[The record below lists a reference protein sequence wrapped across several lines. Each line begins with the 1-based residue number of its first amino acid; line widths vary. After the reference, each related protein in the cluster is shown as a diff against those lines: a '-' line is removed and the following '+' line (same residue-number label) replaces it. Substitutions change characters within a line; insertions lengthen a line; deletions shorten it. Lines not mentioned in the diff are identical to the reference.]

1 MSGDFRRLAQSA
13 SVWLGSSAAF
23 VTSIAVV
30 LVWVVTGPLFHFSD
44 TWQLVIN
51 TFTNLVTFLMVFII
65 QNSQNRDS
73 RAMLLKLDE
82 LIRSSAGARNQ
93 MLNLETV
100 SEEEFDRLEAE
111 FQRLRNRFGHT
122 GSVAPPEILR
132 PKP

>member
-1 MSGDFRRLAQSA
+1 MSVDFRRLAQSA
-13 SVWLGSSAAF
+13 SVWLGSSTAF
-23 VTSIAVV
+23 MSSVAVV
-30 LVWVVTGPLFHFSD
+30 LLWVLTGPLFHFSD

-51 TFTNLVTFLMVFII
+51 TVTNLVTFLMVFII

-82 LIRSSAGARNQ
+82 LIRSSSGARNQ

-111 FQRLRNRFGHT
+111 FKRLRSRFGHT
-122 GSVAPPEILR
+122 GSIAPPEVLR